1 MPRNRS
7 DRSAITPV
15 SLTLGAALL
24 LAMPVTARAQSTS
37 ADGTHTYALTPE
49 QKAKL
54 LDQGSEAAVDASLRR
69 AEDGGA
75 GDGHI
80 HGEVGMMVGT
90 RNTHGIYGN
99 AVVPLGHGATAAISF
114 ENYQS
119 DPGKF
124 RWRRNHWYYA
134 PDPNAP

>member
-7 DRSAITPV
+7 NRSTLTPV
-15 SLTLGAALL
+15 GLALGAALF
-24 LAMPVTARAQSTS
+24 LAMPMAARAQSTS
-37 ADGTHTYALTPE
+37 ADGTQTYALTPE

-54 LDQGSEAAVDASLRR
+54 LAVDASLRR

-99 AVVPLGHGATAAISF
+99 AVIPLGHGATAAISF
-114 ENYQS
+114 ENYQT

-124 RWRRNHWYYA
+124 RWHRNQWYYA